1 LGKDVSEGGNGI
13 GIVLEIID
21 DDVGIELVT
30 RPLNQDE

>member
-21 DDVGIELVT
+21 DGVGIE
-30 RPLNQDE
+30 RIHQAA